1 MEAKIIYDASAADLP
16 AAFRI
21 QVVQED
27 PRGYYTIRRASGRYI
42 SGPHPGKQYAIRQAR
57 RIDYRENT
65 PTNS

>member
-1 MEAKIIYDASAADLP
+1 MAPKIIFEASAADLP

-27 PRGYYTIRRASGRYI
+27 PRGYYTIRRASGGYI
-42 SGPHPGKQYAIRQAR
+42 SGPHPGREYAIRQAR

-65 PTNS
+65 WTNT